1 MIELPILQ
9 FWLGV
14 LTLAIAGVGATVGAV
29 WTISNKIHDI
39 ETTTDR
45 KILEA
50 VEAQDRKLK
59 EAQAEG
65 DSKRQT
71 IYRRFDEYKNHLETN
86 FVRREMCA
94 LMHNETAKAVTRIAD
109 EMSDIKKQLSEVK
122 AIVIT
127 LQAERNTAS

>member
-1 MIELPILQ
+1 MIELPVLQ

-14 LTLAIAGVGATVGAV
+14 TTLAIAGIGATVGAV

-39 ETTTDR
+39 ETTVDR
-45 KILEA
+45 KILESA
-50 VEAQDRKLK
+50 EAHDRKLK

-65 DSKRQT
+65 DAKRQT
-71 IYRRFDEYKNHLETN
+71 IYRRFDEYKTHLEQN

-94 LMHNETAKAVTRIAD
+94 LMHNETAKAVARIAD
-109 EMSDIKKQLSEVK
+109 EMIDIKKELSEVK

-127 LQAERNTAS
+127 LQAERK